1 MFAPTYRRAIVCLA
15 GGVAATLMVVS
26 TSSACAS
33 LALIE
38 VTPSV
43 VKAGQE
49 VSWKGTFFI
58 KDEPVQV
65 RWNSLDGPV
74 LATATPPSAD
84 NGLHGN
90 WRFVEG
96 TMTIPADLRPGT
108 YMVLATQ
115 NPVKG
120 NSTWGIPARTVVQV
134 SDGSPVLGAPAD
146 PPGPAR
152 PDTLLAEKTVSAG
165 TLAVVGLG
173 AAGVAMF
180 LAGIAMAVTGRRPPA
195 PAPARVAGRDGSSG
209 S

>member
-1 MFAPTYRRAIVCLA
+1 MMVSTGRRALVCLA
-15 GGVAATLMVVS
+15 GGIGAILVAA
-26 TSSACAS
+26 SSSFACAS
-33 LALIE
+33 LALVE
-38 VTPSV
+38 VNPNV

-58 KDEPVQV
+58 KDEPVQI
-65 RWNSLDGPV
+65 RWNALDGPV

-96 TMTIPADLRPGT
+96 RMTIPEGLAPGT
-108 YMVLATQ
+108 YLVIATQ

-120 NSTWGIPARTVVQV
+120 NNTWGIPARTTVQV
-134 SDGSPVLGAPAD
+134 SDGRPVLGAD
-146 PPGPAR
+146 PDRAVPSR
-152 PDTLLAEKTVSAG
+152 PDTLLEEESVSAG

-180 LAGIAMAVTGRRPPA
+180 IVGMALAFAGRRPA
-195 PAPARVAGRDGSSG
+195 PEVARVPGRDGS
-209 S
+209 

>member
-1 MFAPTYRRAIVCLA
+1 MYVPTYRRALVCVA
-15 GGVAATLMVVS
+15 GGIAVMLMAVS
-26 TSSACAS
+26 ASFACAS

-38 VTPSV
+38 VTPTV
-43 VKAGQE
+43 VRAGQE
-49 VSWKGTFFI
+49 VNWKGTFFI

-65 RWNSLDGPV
+65 RWNALDGPV

-96 TMTIPADLRPGT
+96 KMTIPADVRAGS
-108 YMVLATQ
+108 YMVIATQ

-120 NSTWGIPARTVVQV
+120 NSTWGIPARTIVQV

-146 PPGPAR
+146 APGAPR
-152 PDTLLAEKTVSAG
+152 PDTLLTEKTVSTG

-180 LAGIAMAVTGRRPPA
+180 LAGIALAVTGRRPPA
-195 PAPARVAGRDGSSG
+195 PTPARVAGRDGSS
-209 S
+209 